1 MRILSKLILFC
12 LLTLSVKAQPAFP
25 TNVLV
30 ARLTNNVITLA
41 WDRAASHTNIECFKL
56 YVGIASGIYNTNYT
70 TTNTTISIS
79 NLVGYVFYFTVTA
92 KGSNGLESDYSNQ
105 ISFDA
110 RRPEPRPHQARP
122 RTAPQCHRGRR
133 PALALLARPPF
144 ERLEIPT
151 AASARPALPAGLLL
165 RED

>member
-25 TNVLV
+25 TNVVV

-110 RRPEPRPHQARP
+110 RRPEP
-122 RTAPQCHRGRR
+122 
-133 PALALLARPPF
+133 
-144 ERLEIPT
+144 
-151 AASARPALPAGLLL
+151 PAGLKTVGVTAILKSSDNPAGPFAFAGYFGSL
-165 RED
+165 DFAVLNNEKRFYQLELKIN